1 MSMRNSEIKEGD
13 LIKSI
18 EKCFLVLHSFSNEKT
33 SLTISD
39 AAKITNLSKPSVRRI
54 LLTLTYL
61 GYLKQTEQNT
71 FHLTPKILSLASIYT
86 NSNTMWEAVTPF
98 IKELSE
104 EINESTSISV
114 LNEDQIIYVARIGVN
129 KIINVSL
136 NIGSR
141 LPAHATSMGQTI
153 LAYSSEQQQEHF
165 FQLSKLEKI
174 TENTCISKEELQKKF
189 KKITKDGYN
198 ISNEELEI
206 GLTSISAPIFD
217 YYDRVIAAINISLQT
232 SKFQSSNDIHKEFIQ
247 PLLNCSN
254 TISNFFRHNSITS
267 LY

>member
-1 MSMRNSEIKEGD
+1 MSMRNLDIKEGD

-33 SLTISD
+33 SLTISE
-39 AAKITNLSKPSVRRI
+39 AAKITHLSKPSVRRI
-54 LLTLTYL
+54 LLTLTHL
-61 GYLKQTEQNT
+61 GYLTQTEQNT
-71 FHLTPKILSLASIYT
+71 FHLTPKILSFASIYT

-129 KIINVSL
+129 KIIHVSL
-136 NIGSR
+136 TIGSR

-153 LAYSSEQQQEHF
+153 LAYASEEQQAHF

-174 TENTCISKEELQKKF
+174 TENTCTSKEELQEKF
-189 KKITKDGYN
+189 IKIKRDGYN
-198 ISNEELEI
+198 ISMEELEI

-217 YYDRVIAAINISLQT
+217 YHGQVVAAINISLQT
-232 SKFQSSNDIHKEFIQ
+232 SKFQSSSDIHRDFVQ
-247 PLLNCSN
+247 PLLSCSN
-254 TISNFFRHNSITS
+254 TISSFFKQNSITS